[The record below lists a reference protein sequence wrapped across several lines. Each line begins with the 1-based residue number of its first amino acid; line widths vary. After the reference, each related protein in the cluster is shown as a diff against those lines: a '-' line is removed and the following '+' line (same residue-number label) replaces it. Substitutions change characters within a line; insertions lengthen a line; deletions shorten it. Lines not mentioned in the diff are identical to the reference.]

1 MANNRRRLGGP
12 RDAAWRH
19 DADPMACFERRPYHS
34 RVDVTRIRVL
44 VTAFA
49 NVPGSSPHA
58 AALMAMIASVRA
70 DIDMVT
76 VKTETSSHVERLG
89 DARMFRV
96 PVGDQGPLE
105 QRVVFD
111 RAVGR
116 QLEAEH
122 YDVVHVRGP
131 FEGSLAAERKATH
144 GFQLVYEMGTFP
156 DEALGAEVEK
166 RWAEAHERCLDAAD
180 LILVPTE
187 AARRGVTERAT
198 QLGRQD
204 EERVVVLPPG
214 VDVGAYDWRP
224 RSEASIPRL
233 LYLGTFTA
241 DRDVATL
248 LGAVKRISATRKVRA
263 LIAGEPNRGRRE
275 RVRQMVDAFGL
286 RDIVEVRGEPAQIAA
301 VIAGADVCI
310 APASEA
316 PRFQVLGDLPQPLL
330 EYLACHRPVVA
341 AGVPGVAEVLRDEQE
356 GLLYPPGDEAALAEA
371 ALEML
376 RDASLAERLTEQG
389 YRRVRELF
397 SSGARRRRISE
408 VYERLVPGSQ
418 ATDPW
423 EEGFG
428 EDETGEL
435 VEAVSGS
442 DLEDPSVPPD
452 ESVDGD
458 GPGDLEH
465 VTRDFPVESLDE
477 ADLQYENTH
486 GGHSTDVG
494 ITSAEMPMSVDTDPG
509 ALVAEKTRP
518 RPDTDPGTS
527 QP

>member
-1 MANNRRRLGGP
+1 M
-12 RDAAWRH
+12 
-19 DADPMACFERRPYHS
+19 
-34 RVDVTRIRVL
+34 RVDSSRIRVL
-44 VTAFA
+44 VAAFA

-76 VKTETSSHVERLG
+76 VKTETSSHVERIG

-116 QLEAEH
+116 QLEAER

-131 FEGSLAAERKATH
+131 FEGALAAERKSTY

-166 RWAEAHERCLDAAD
+166 RWGEAHERCLEAAD
-180 LILVPTE
+180 LVLVPTE
-187 AARRGVTERAT
+187 AARRGVTERVAASR
-198 QLGRQD
+198 GK
-204 EERVVVLPPG
+204 EEAEPDDRVIVLPPG

-224 RSEASIPRL
+224 QARAAVPRL
-233 LYLGTFTA
+233 LYLGAFTA

-248 LGAVKRISATRKVRA
+248 LGAVKRVSATRQVRA
-263 LIAGEPNRGRRE
+263 LIAGETNRGRRE

-286 RDIVEVRGEPAQIAA
+286 KGIVEVRGEPAAVAA

-371 ALEML
+371 VLEML

-418 ATDPW
+418 GTDPW
-423 EEGFG
+423 DDGFG
-428 EDETGEL
+428 EDETGEMMD
-435 VEAVSGS
+435 AVSSSELDAHAS
-442 DLEDPSVPPD
+442 DSIPATSELDAVGVHDHDEVHDPADVHEDDAPELD
-452 ESVDGD
+452 E
-458 GPGDLEH
+458 GDLQFEH
-465 VTRDFPVESLDE
+465 T
-477 ADLQYENTH
+477 N
-486 GGHSTDVG
+486 GGGLVTDVG
-494 ITSAEMPMSVDTDPG
+494 IHSAEMPMSVDTDPG
-509 ALVAEKTRP
+509 ALLAEKTRP
-518 RPDTDPGTS
+518 RPPDTDPGS
-527 QP
+527 RA

>member
-1 MANNRRRLGGP
+1 MEG
-12 RDAAWRH
+12 
-19 DADPMACFERRPYHS
+19 
-34 RVDVTRIRVL
+34 TRIRVL
-44 VTAFA
+44 VAAFA

-76 VKTETSSHVERLG
+76 VKTETSSHVERIG

-105 QRVVFD
+105 QRIVFD

-116 QLEAEH
+116 QLEAER

-131 FEGSLAAERKATH
+131 FEGALAADRKSTY

-156 DEALGAEVEK
+156 DEQLGAEMEK
-166 RWAEAHERCLDAAD
+166 RWGEAHERCLEAAD
-180 LILVPTE
+180 LVLVPTE
-187 AARRGVTERAT
+187 AARRGVSERVPP
-198 QLGRQD
+198 
-204 EERVVVLPPG
+204 ERVVVLPPG

-224 RSEASIPRL
+224 GAQATVPRL
-233 LYLGTFTA
+233 LYLGAFTA
-241 DRDVATL
+241 DRDVATV
-248 LGAVKRISATRKVRA
+248 LGAVKRVSATRQVRA
-263 LIAGEPNRGRRE
+263 LIAGETNRGRRE
-275 RVRQMVDAFGL
+275 RVRQMVEAFGL
-286 RDIVEVRGEPAQIAA
+286 KGIVEVRGEPAAIAA

-371 ALEML
+371 ILEML

-397 SSGARRRRISE
+397 SSGARRRRIAD

-423 EEGFG
+423 EDGFG

-435 VEAVSGS
+435 MAAVSSS
-442 DLEDPSVPPD
+442 DLEAHDSTPSVAPDPDPDPD
-452 ESVDGD
+452 E
-458 GPGDLEH
+458 PAE
-465 VTRDFPVESLDE
+465 LD
-477 ADLQYENTH
+477 ADELQFENTN
-486 GGHSTDVG
+486 GGMSTDVG
-494 ITSAEMPMSVDTDPG
+494 LTSAEMGMRVDTDPG
-509 ALVAEKTRP
+509 LLIAEKTRP
-518 RPDTDPGTS
+518 RPPDTDPGRR
-527 QP
+527 P

>member
-1 MANNRRRLGGP
+1 M
-12 RDAAWRH
+12 
-19 DADPMACFERRPYHS
+19 ERA
-34 RVDVTRIRVL
+34 RIRVL
-44 VTAFA
+44 VAAFA

-76 VKTETSSHVERLG
+76 VKTETSSHQERIG

-105 QRVVFD
+105 QRIVFD

-116 QLEAEH
+116 QLEAES

-131 FEGSLAAERKATH
+131 FEGALAADRKSTY

-156 DEALGAEVEK
+156 DEQLGAEMEK
-166 RWAEAHERCLDAAD
+166 RWGEAHERCLDAAD
-180 LILVPTE
+180 LVLVPTE
-187 AARRGVTERAT
+187 AARRGVTERVAARPR
-198 QLGRQD
+198 GVAPD
-204 EERVVVLPPG
+204 DRVLVLPPG

-224 RSEASIPRL
+224 GARASVPRL
-233 LYLGTFTA
+233 LYLGAFTA
-241 DRDVATL
+241 DRDIATL
-248 LGAVKRISATRKVRA
+248 LGAVKRVSATRQVRA
-263 LIAGEPNRGRRE
+263 LIAGETNRGRRE

-286 RDIVEVRGEPAQIAA
+286 KSVVEVRGEPATIAA
-301 VIAGADVCI
+301 VISGADVCI

-371 ALEML
+371 ILEML

-408 VYERLVPGSQ
+408 VYERLMPGSQ
-418 ATDPW
+418 GTDPW
-423 EEGFG
+423 EDGFG
-428 EDETGEL
+428 EDETGEIET
-435 VEAVSGS
+435 VASSEIEAHTS
-442 DLEDPSVPPD
+442 DPGTAHTDDHAELDAD
-452 ESVDGD
+452 E
-458 GPGDLEH
+458 
-465 VTRDFPVESLDE
+465 
-477 ADLQYENTH
+477 LQFENTN
-486 GGHSTDVG
+486 GGLATDVG
-494 ITSAEMPMSVDTDPG
+494 LTSSETSDMPMAIDTDPG
-509 ALVAEKTRP
+509 ALLAEKTRP
-518 RPDTDPGTS
+518 RPPDTDPGS
-527 QP
+527 RPS

>member
-1 MANNRRRLGGP
+1 MWP
-12 RDAAWRH
+12 
-19 DADPMACFERRPYHS
+19 ERRGWYH
-34 RVDVTRIRVL
+34 RLVDSTRIRVL

-49 NVPGSSPHA
+49 NVPGSNPHS

-76 VKTETSSHVERLG
+76 VKTETSSHVERIG
-89 DARMFRV
+89 EARMFRV

-122 YDVVHVRGP
+122 YDIVHVRGP
-131 FEGSLAAERKATH
+131 FEGSLAAERKSTY

-166 RWAEAHERCLDAAD
+166 RWGEAHERCIEAAD
-180 LILVPTE
+180 LVLVPTE
-187 AARRGVTERAT
+187 AARRGVAERVAA
-198 QLGRQD
+198 
-204 EERVVVLPPG
+204 ERVVVLPPG

-224 RSEASIPRL
+224 RARAAVPRL
-233 LYLGTFTA
+233 LYLGAFTA

-248 LGAVKRISATRKVRA
+248 LGAVKRIAATREVRA
-263 LIAGEPNRGRRE
+263 LIAGETNRGRRE

-286 RDIVEVRGEPAQIAA
+286 KDVVEVRGEPAAIAG
-301 VIAGADVCI
+301 VIAGADLCI

-356 GLLYPPGDEAALAEA
+356 GLLYPPGDEGALAEA
-371 ALEML
+371 VLEML
-376 RDASLAERLTEQG
+376 RDGSLAERLTEQG

-423 EEGFG
+423 EDGFG
-428 EDETGEL
+428 EDETGEID
-435 VEAVSGS
+435 EPPA
-442 DLEDPSVPPD
+442 PPD
-452 ESVDGD
+452 LPDDEQEPDPEPPTAD
-458 GPGDLEH
+458 HEEPAELDEGDLQ
-465 VTRDFPVESLDE
+465 F
-477 ADLQYENTH
+477 ENTN
-486 GGHSTDVG
+486 GGLSTDVG
-494 ITSAEMPMSVDTDPG
+494 LTSAEILPMSVDTDPG
-509 ALVAEKTRP
+509 HLVAEKTRP
-518 RPDTDPGTS
+518 RPPDTDPGTRT
-527 QP
+527 

>member
-1 MANNRRRLGGP
+1 MDSP
-12 RDAAWRH
+12 
-19 DADPMACFERRPYHS
+19 
-34 RVDVTRIRVL
+34 RIRVL
-44 VTAFA
+44 VAAFA
-49 NVPGSSPHA
+49 NVPGSSPHS

-76 VKTETSSHVERLG
+76 VKTETSSHAERIG

-105 QRVVFD
+105 QRIVFD

-116 QLEAEH
+116 QLEAES

-131 FEGSLAAERKATH
+131 FEGALAAERKATY

-156 DEALGAEVEK
+156 DEQLGAEMEK
-166 RWAEAHERCLDAAD
+166 RWGEAHDRCLEAAD
-180 LILVPTE
+180 LVLVPTE
-187 AARRGVTERAT
+187 AARRGVSEKVSP
-198 QLGRQD
+198 
-204 EERVVVLPPG
+204 ERVLVLPPG

-224 RSEASIPRL
+224 GASQATVPRL
-233 LYLGTFTA
+233 LYLGAFTA

-248 LGAVKRISATRKVRA
+248 LGAVKRISATRQVRA
-263 LIAGEPNRGRRE
+263 LIAGETNRGRRE
-275 RVRQMVDAFGL
+275 RVRQMVEAFGL
-286 RDIVEVRGEPAQIAA
+286 KSVVEVRGEPAQIAA
-301 VIAGADVCI
+301 VIAGADVCV

-371 ALEML
+371 VLEML
-376 RDASLAERLTEQG
+376 RDAALAERLTEQG

-408 VYERLVPGSQ
+408 VYERLMPGSQ
-418 ATDPW
+418 GTDPW
-423 EEGFG
+423 EDGFG

-435 VEAVSGS
+435 MEAVSGS
-442 DLEDPSVPPD
+442 ELEPSDSIVDLA
-452 ESVDGD
+452 
-458 GPGDLEH
+458 
-465 VTRDFPVESLDE
+465 VEGAPTSDHELDE
-477 ADLQYENTH
+477 GDLQYENTH
-486 GGHSTDVG
+486 GGALSTDVG
-494 ITSAEMPMSVDTDPG
+494 LTSAEMPMHVDTDPG
-509 ALVAEKTRP
+509 ALIAEKTRP
-518 RPDTDPGTS
+518 RPPDTDPGS
-527 QP
+527 RA

>member
-1 MANNRRRLGGP
+1 MAALSG
-12 RDAAWRH
+12 
-19 DADPMACFERRPYHS
+19 DPG
-34 RVDVTRIRVL
+34 TRIRVL

-49 NVPGSSPHA
+49 NVPGSGPHS

-76 VKTETSSHVERLG
+76 VKTETSSHQERIG

-116 QLEAEH
+116 QLEAET

-131 FEGSLAAERKATH
+131 FEGALAADRKSKH

-156 DEALGAEVEK
+156 DEQLGAEVEK
-166 RWAEAHERCLDAAD
+166 RWGEAHERCLDAAD
-180 LILVPTE
+180 LVLVPTE
-187 AARRGVTERAT
+187 AARRGVA
-198 QLGRQD
+198 
-204 EERVVVLPPG
+204 ERVAVERVLVLPPG
-214 VDVGAYDWRP
+214 VDVGSYDWRP
-224 RSEASIPRL
+224 QAQAKVPRL
-233 LYLGTFTA
+233 LYLGSFTA
-241 DRDVATL
+241 DRDLATL
-248 LGAVKRISATRKVRA
+248 LGAVKRISSTRQVRA
-263 LIAGEPNRGRRE
+263 LIAGETNRGRRE
-275 RVRQMVDAFGL
+275 RVRQMVEAFGL
-286 RDIVEVRGEPAQIAA
+286 RDVVEVRGEPAAIAA
-301 VIAGADVCI
+301 VIAGADVCV

-371 ALEML
+371 VLEML
-376 RDASLAERLTEQG
+376 RDASLTERLTEQG

-408 VYERLVPGSQ
+408 VYERLMPGSQ

-423 EEGFG
+423 EDGFG
-428 EDETGEL
+428 EDETGEIMP
-435 VEAVSGS
+435 AG
-442 DLEDPSVPPD
+442 SVPEGPAAVEEPLELVAEPEHHEDGIEPLDAD
-452 ESVDGD
+452 E
-458 GPGDLEH
+458 
-465 VTRDFPVESLDE
+465 
-477 ADLQYENTH
+477 LQFENTH
-486 GGHSTDVG
+486 GGTLATDVG
-494 ITSAEMPMSVDTDPG
+494 IHSSEMPMRMDTDPG
-509 ALVAEKTRP
+509 VLNPGDPLGPEKTRP
-518 RPDTDPGTS
+518 RAPDTDPGS
-527 QP
+527 RP

>member
-1 MANNRRRLGGP
+1 MWIV
-12 RDAAWRH
+12 DA
-19 DADPMACFERRPYHS
+19 
-34 RVDVTRIRVL
+34 TRIRVL

-49 NVPGSSPHA
+49 NVPGSSPHS

-76 VKTETSSHVERLG
+76 VKTETSSHVERIG

-116 QLEAEH
+116 QLEAET

-131 FEGSLAAERKATH
+131 FEGSLAADRKSTY

-166 RWAEAHERCLDAAD
+166 RWAEAHDRCLEAAD
-180 LILVPTE
+180 LVLVPTE
-187 AARRGVTERAT
+187 AARRGVS
-198 QLGRQD
+198 
-204 EERVVVLPPG
+204 ERVAADRVLVLPPG

-224 RSEASIPRL
+224 RAQAKVPRL

-241 DRDVATL
+241 DRDVATV
-248 LGAVKRISATRKVRA
+248 LGAVKRISSTRQVRA
-263 LIAGEPNRGRRE
+263 LIAGETNRGRRE

-286 RDIVEVRGEPAQIAA
+286 REVVDVRGEPAAIAS

-371 ALEML
+371 VLEML
-376 RDASLAERLTEQG
+376 RDATLAERLTEQG

-397 SSGARRRRISE
+397 SSGARRRRIGE
-408 VYERLVPGSQ
+408 VYERLMPGSQ

-423 EEGFG
+423 EDGFG
-428 EDETGEL
+428 EDETGEIQ
-435 VEAVSGS
+435 VIEPASS
-442 DLEDPSVPPD
+442 APEIEEPEPEPT
-452 ESVDGD
+452 EM
-458 GPGDLEH
+458 
-465 VTRDFPVESLDE
+465 LD
-477 ADLQYENTH
+477 ADDLQYENTN
-486 GGHSTDVG
+486 GGTLTTDVG
-494 ITSAEMPMSVDTDPG
+494 LTSAELPMRMDTDPG
-509 ALVAEKTRP
+509 IASPADPLAAEKTRP
-518 RPDTDPGTS
+518 RAPDTDPGS
-527 QP
+527 RA

>member
-1 MANNRRRLGGP
+1 M
-12 RDAAWRH
+12 D
-19 DADPMACFERRPYHS
+19 S
-34 RVDVTRIRVL
+34 TRIRVL
-44 VTAFA
+44 VAAFA
-49 NVPGSSPHA
+49 NVPGSSPHS

-76 VKTETSSHVERLG
+76 VKTETSSHVERIG

-116 QLEAEH
+116 QLEAER

-131 FEGSLAAERKATH
+131 FEGSLAAERKATY

-166 RWAEAHERCLDAAD
+166 RWGEAHERCLDAAD
-180 LILVPTE
+180 LVLVPTE
-187 AARRGVTERAT
+187 AARRGVTERVGAT
-198 QLGRQD
+198 RPAGTEGD
-204 EERVVVLPPG
+204 RVLVLPPG

-224 RSEASIPRL
+224 RAQGAVPRL
-233 LYLGTFTA
+233 LYLGAFTA
-241 DRDVATL
+241 DRDVATV
-248 LGAVKRISATRKVRA
+248 LGAVKRIATTRPVRA
-263 LIAGEPNRGRRE
+263 LIAGETNRGRRE

-286 RDIVEVRGEPAQIAA
+286 KDVVEVRGEPAAIAG

-341 AGVPGVAEVLRDEQE
+341 AGVPGVAEILRDEQE

-371 ALEML
+371 VLEML

-408 VYERLVPGSQ
+408 VYERLMPGSQ

-423 EEGFG
+423 EDGFG

-435 VEAVSGS
+435 MPAGS
-442 DLEDPSVPPD
+442 APEIPD
-452 ESVDGD
+452 EPEPDAAPAHEG
-458 GPGDLEH
+458 EH
-465 VTRDFPVESLDE
+465 EEPAELD
-477 ADLQYENTH
+477 ADDLQFENTN
-486 GGHSTDVG
+486 GGTATDVG
-494 ITSAEMPMSVDTDPG
+494 LTSADMMPMAVDTDPG
-509 ALVAEKTRP
+509 LLVAEKTRP
-518 RPDTDPGTS
+518 RPPDTDPGS
-527 QP
+527 RP

>member
-1 MANNRRRLGGP
+1 VSNNRRRSWYDG
-12 RDAAWRH
+12 H
-19 DADPMACFERRPYHS
+19 
-34 RVDVTRIRVL
+34 VDGTRIRVL

-58 AALMAMIASVRA
+58 AALLAMIASVRA

-76 VKTETSSHVERLG
+76 VKTETSSHVERIG

-116 QLEAEH
+116 QLEAET

-131 FEGSLAAERKATH
+131 FEGSLAADRKSTY

-166 RWAEAHERCLDAAD
+166 RWAEAHERCLEAAD
-180 LILVPTE
+180 LVLVPTE
-187 AARRGVTERAT
+187 AARRGVTERVAA
-198 QLGRQD
+198 
-204 EERVVVLPPG
+204 ERVLVLAPG

-224 RSEASIPRL
+224 HAQATLPRL
-233 LYLGTFTA
+233 LYLGAFTA
-241 DRDVATL
+241 DRDVATV
-248 LGAVKRISATRKVRA
+248 LGAVKRVSATREVRA

-286 RDIVEVRGEPAQIAA
+286 RDVVDVRGEPAAVAA

-371 ALEML
+371 ILEML
-376 RDASLAERLTEQG
+376 RDATLAERLTEQG

-397 SSGARRRRISE
+397 SSGARRRRIGE

-418 ATDPW
+418 GTDPW
-423 EEGFG
+423 EDGFG
-428 EDETGEL
+428 EDETGEIQP
-435 VEAVSGS
+435 AGS
-442 DLEDPSVPPD
+442 APELDDAGASDAPPELEPDPDPEP
-452 ESVDGD
+452 EHTEN
-458 GPGDLEH
+458 LE
-465 VTRDFPVESLDE
+465 TLD
-477 ADLQYENTH
+477 ADDLQYENTH
-486 GGHSTDVG
+486 GGTLTTDVG
-494 ITSAEMPMSVDTDPG
+494 LHSSEMPARMDTDPG
-509 ALVAEKTRP
+509 VVNPGEPLGAEKTRP
-518 RPDTDPGTS
+518 RAPDTDPGS
-527 QP
+527 RA